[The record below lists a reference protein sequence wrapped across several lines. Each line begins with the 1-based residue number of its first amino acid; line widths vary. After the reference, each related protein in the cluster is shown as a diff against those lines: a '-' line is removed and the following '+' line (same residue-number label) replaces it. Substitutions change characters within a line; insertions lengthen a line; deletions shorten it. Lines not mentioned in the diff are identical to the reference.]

1 MSSPACAAFKIY
13 APRRQVTYRCG
24 SASGKILRKTTV
36 LLPGPQP
43 NNTARGENL
52 RPAGKICKFHQAASK
67 LRCAVHDAHSTKRT
81 GSPLFGRFPGSLLCV
96 YVCEAKTDRNYIFAA
111 APSCAIAA
119 CGIGCIPRFLSGSAC
134 QTQDLFYIFFH
145 TRTIPTTAPMRTT
158 GASRTNSHSNAWKA
172 TPTTAVSGSL

>member
-1 MSSPACAAFKIY
+1 M
-13 APRRQVTYRCG
+13 T
-24 SASGKILRKTTV
+24 LT
-36 LLPGPQP
+36 
-43 NNTARGENL
+43 ENL
-52 RPAGKICKFHQAASK
+52 RSAGEICKFRQAASK

-81 GSPLFGRFPGSLLCV
+81 GSPLFGRFPGSLLCI
-96 YVCEAKTDRNYIFAA
+96 YVCEAKMDRNGISAA

-119 CGIGCIPRFLSGSAC
+119 CGIGCIPRFSSGSAC

>member
-24 SASGKILRKTTV
+24 SASGKILRKTAV

-52 RPAGKICKFHQAASK
+52 RSAGEICKFHQAHTNCGAPHMTPTAQKRPGIRCSGGFPALSCVSK
-67 LRCAVHDAHSTKRT
+67 CAKPKRIANCI
-81 GSPLFGRFPGSLLCV
+81 S
-96 YVCEAKTDRNYIFAA
+96 AA

-119 CGIGCIPRFLSGSAC
+119 CGIGCIPRFSAGSAR